1 MKKFRIIFLVSNVIA
16 IILEA
21 LPLGAVCNFATP
33 EETITKTY
41 SYFSLVPYG
50 YANFGPFIT
59 AILSCVLFI
68 FAVILFTS
76 KAKKVAGAARII
88 SLIGVI
94 TSLLPLIMFGVK
106 YFNFVSFLI
115 SVLMTV
121 QLIAIIKSK
130 KEVLANDS
138 E

>member
-1 MKKFRIIFLVSNVIA
+1 MKKSRIIFLVSNVIA

-21 LPLGAVCNFATP
+21 LPLGAVCNFASP
-33 EETITKTY
+33 EETITQTY
-41 SYFSLVPYG
+41 SYFSLTPYG

-76 KAKKVAGAARII
+76 KAKKVVGAAKII
-88 SLIGVI
+88 ALTGVI
-94 TSLLPLIMFGVK
+94 TSLLPLIMLGLN
-106 YFNFVSFLI
+106 YFNFISFLI

-130 KEVLANDS
+130 KEVLTD
-138 E
+138 ETE